1 MEIFSSSGSLLGKV
15 AVSNIQSKIDK
26 TELGREEVLLEV
38 ASTYSLLYLL
48 SSAADQCG
56 APPPKFSRLKLQKF
70 IALWFCELDGWLLLV
85 SLELPHGTV
94 FNWWTAWGL
103 CLADA
108 AGMTGTF
115 SPCSLIS
122 KRLDRG
128 SLRSLGFP
136 SVRGHSYKVSWVL
149 GSRTCTISLTWHFI
163 RQNKLQDQPTVD
175 MQQNIVAIFSVH
187 PIN

>member
-1 MEIFSSSGSLLGKV
+1 MEIFLLQEISWEKWQLAIFRVRLIKLSWEGKRCYWKWQV
-15 AVSNIQSKIDK
+15 YTVCSICCLLLQISVS
-26 TELGREEVLLEV
+26 
-38 ASTYSLLYLL
+38 
-48 SSAADQCG
+48 
-56 APPPKFSRLKLQKF
+56 PPPKFSRLKLQKL
-70 IALWFCELDGWLLLV
+70 IALWFCELNGWLLLV

-115 SPCSLIS
+115 SPCTLIS
-122 KRLDRG
+122 ERLDRA
-128 SLRSLGFP
+128 SLWSLGFP

-187 PIN
+187 PIS

>member
-1 MEIFSSSGSLLGKV
+1 METFLLQEISWEKWQLAIFRVRLKNWAGKGRGITRSGKY
-15 AVSNIQSKIDK
+15 IQS
-26 TELGREEVLLEV
+26 T
-38 ASTYSLLYLL
+38 L
-48 SSAADQCG
+48 SVVYCCRSVCP
-56 APPPKFSRLKLQKF
+56 PPPKFSRLKLQKF
-70 IALWFCELDGWLLLV
+70 IALWFCGLDGWLLLV

-115 SPCSLIS
+115 SPCTLIS
-122 KRLDRG
+122 KRLDRA
-128 SLRSLGFP
+128 SLWSLGFP